1 MTTEND
7 DYEGISGR
15 SQETVHAL
23 SRRVL
28 EKARCYAKL
37 SDSLRPSPNRSWI
50 FLRLIPEECGGSDL
64 GLSAAAAILETIQS
78 EGVQRRRLP
87 RPALFNGNHSP
98 ARFGRAK
105 ELVLARNCLWPLAIA
120 SVRRNRAHEWN
131 GHWFASYDGSQ
142 GRRSTS
148 TAPEFLW
155 DIPSVHGC
163 ADHDDASAELRRR
176 RLRLLNNPKNRK
188 CLTRLHLPGLISE
201 RLCGLEIQFA
211 RDKLRPSQSH

>member
-1 MTTEND
+1 
-7 DYEGISGR
+7 
-15 SQETVHAL
+15 VHAL

-50 FLRLIPEECGGSDL
+50 FLCLIPEECGGSDL

-78 EGVQRRRLP
+78 EGC
-87 RPALFNGNHSP
+87 NGAACH
-98 ARFGRAK
+98 AK
-105 ELVLARNCLWPLAIA
+105 LYSMGTILRHGSEEQKVLARNCLWPLAIA